1 MNRLLYILS
10 LISSVF
16 SYSCADSYRIVG
28 TSNLWEVDGKTIR
41 LMVTEDN
48 EWKMLDSCEVLH
60 GQFEMKGKVDS
71 NVVTTLFLDG
81 YPIMPVILEPGNMDV
96 TISKMVFKVEG
107 TPLNDSLYAFIAR
120 KYRLDMRFVEMER
133 MESQMIMNG
142 RSQQDIQHYM
152 DSVYQEL
159 SGDMQTLVCDF
170 IGSNYDNVLGL
181 CGFSMLCNGLPHPV
195 ITPLIQNVIDAAP
208 QSFLSHPTIAGFLQ
222 KAQENM
228 NKPELA
234 DMALGR

>member
-71 NVVTTLFLDG
+71 SVVTTLFLDG

-133 MESQMIMNG
+133 MESQID
-142 RSQQDIQHYM
+142 RK
-152 DSVYQEL
+152 SV
-159 SGDMQTLVCDF
+159 V
-170 IGSNYDNVLGL
+170 
-181 CGFSMLCNGLPHPV
+181 
-195 ITPLIQNVIDAAP
+195 
-208 QSFLSHPTIAGFLQ
+208 
-222 KAQENM
+222 
-228 NKPELA
+228 
-234 DMALGR
+234 

>member
-71 NVVTTLFLDG
+71 SVVTTLFLDG

-181 CGFSMLCNGLPHPV
+181 CGFLMLCNGLPHPV

>member
-71 NVVTTLFLDG
+71 SVVTTLFLDG

>member
-1 MNRLLYILS
+1 MT
-10 LISSVF
+10 SV
-16 SYSCADSYRIVG
+16 
-28 TSNLWEVDGKTIR
+28 
-41 LMVTEDN
+41 DN
-48 EWKMLDSCEVLH
+48 VWHMLDSCEVLH
-60 GQFEMKGKVDS
+60 GKFLMNGRADS
-71 NVVTTLFLDG
+71 NMIATLFLDG
-81 YPIMPVILEPGNMDV
+81 QPIMPVIVEPGKLDV
-96 TISKMVFKVEG
+96 TISNIMLKVAG

-120 KYRLDMRFVEMER
+120 KYKLDLRAVDMER